1 MVLKTKPKVKVKKK
15 EDNYDFMK
23 TVKDNI
29 KNIIKDDSTTSII
42 NDLAINLPN
51 ILK

>member
-1 MVLKTKPKVKVKKK
+1 MVLKIKPKVKVKKK

-29 KNIIKDDSTTSII
+29 KNIIKV
-42 NDLAINLPN
+42 
-51 ILK
+51 